1 MTTLRHLIAT
11 LCMMMA
17 ALTAGA
23 QHFTGMTGLIN
34 TPSADMNRAGDVMIG
49 GYFLNKHFTP
59 TTTGKSGFELDGE
72 KYNTCDFYAS
82 ITPFSWVE
90 LAYTFTLFKSV
101 DDG

>member
-59 TTTGKSGFELDGE
+59 TTTGKSGFAIIVRTKGCGKGVLSF
-72 KYNTCDFYAS
+72 NYAS
-82 ITPFSWVE
+82 
-90 LAYTFTLFKSV
+90 
-101 DDG
+101 D

>member
-49 GYFLNKHFTP
+49 GYFPVYYTHLKLPPNL
-59 TTTGKSGFELDGE
+59 EAGE
-72 KYNTCDFYAS
+72 IGWRVVIIVIHTMQ
-82 ITPFSWVE
+82 PW
-90 LAYTFTLFKSV
+90 
-101 DDG
+101 